1 MNRFSG
7 VAEVIS
13 RLETLGS
20 HKNFGSPSH
29 QGARKA
35 SNDCDWFRS
44 REWDMVDSK

>member
-20 HKNFGSPSH
+20 HKNFGSTAFR
-29 QGARKA
+29 GARKA
-35 SNDCDWFRS
+35 SNDRDWFGS
-44 REWDMVDSK
+44 REWDMVNSK